1 MTIATSNPVPMFFD
15 LDGSPLDGG
24 SVYYGTANQN
34 PETAPITVYWDAACT
49 QPVAQPVKT
58 VNGYPARQGTPANVY
73 ANSDYSLT
81 VKNKRGSLIIYM
93 PLATQ
98 FGNAGQIGA
107 VISSGQTVTVNVP
120 AQYADVKAAFD
131 AVASWVILGTLKI
144 QVADSGGSP
153 HSWGREQTMNH
164 PFGKNIQVLGNVG
177 APNNC
182 VVRGNN
188 PPTFDMFKVSNGYEL
203 GYFDGFSIDLAAKAT
218 LANNATALV
227 ADQGATI
234 ICGPNVR
241 TNNWYYGIAA
251 KNGSHIYCRYAQV
264 SNAGDVGI
272 WAFNGSS
279 IDAQYATSTGA
290 SDTTNNW
297 GWGFEAEYGSF
308 LDCSSGSASGCNIAG
323 VGALSNSTVRA
334 LGTVASNNVGSGMYA
349 TQEGTIECHN
359 AVASNNG
366 RYGAERILGG
376 VIVGGN
382 FTTTG
387 NTLGAYQG
395 YAYFDNGSTGARIA
409 ANGALRIDN
418 NGTDPTYFN
427 TSGGLQAEI
436 RHLDAAAAHWYI
448 QGGGPST
455 GGQPVLGT
463 DGTATDI
470 DGRLQLK
477 GASRFF
483 FNNGQG
489 TQAEIGAGEANTV
502 NHPYLAGGATG
513 KAAKIGA
520 TGADAVVDLALFP
533 KGVGSYVQLGAGSF
547 PVTTETVQGFLSV
560 KDVDGVI
567 CKLAVLV

>member
-1 MTIATSNPVPMFFD
+1 MTIATSSPVPMFFD
-15 LDGSPLDGG
+15 LDGTPLASG
-24 SVYYGTANQN
+24 SVYYGVANKN
-34 PETAPITVYWDAACT
+34 PETNPITVYWDSACT

-58 VNGYPARQGTPANVY
+58 VNGYPSRQGTPANVY
-73 ANSDYSLT
+73 ANSDYSIT
-81 VKNKRGSLIIYM
+81 VKNKLGKLIIYM

-107 VISSGQTVTVNVP
+107 VVSSGQTVTINVP
-120 AQYADVKAAFD
+120 SQYIDVQAAFD

-144 QVADSGGSP
+144 QVADSGGTP
-153 HSWGREQTMNH
+153 YSWGRSQVMNH
-164 PFGKNIQVLGNVG
+164 PFGENIQVLGNVTT
-177 APNNC
+177 PTNC
-182 VVRGNN
+182 VVRGGN
-188 PPTFDMFKVSNGYEL
+188 PPTFDMFRVSNGFKL
-203 GYFDGFSIDLAAKAT
+203 GKFDGFSIDLASKAT
-218 LANNATALV
+218 LANNYTAIL

-241 TNNWYYGIAA
+241 VNNWYYGIAA
-251 KNGSHIYCRYAQV
+251 RNGSHVFCRYAQV

-272 WAFNGSS
+272 WAYNGSS
-279 IDAQYATSTGA
+279 VDAQNASSTGA
-290 SDTTNNW
+290 SDTSNNW

-308 LDCSSGSASGCNIAG
+308 LDCSNGSASNCNIAG

-334 LGTVASNNVGSGMYA
+334 LGTNSSNNIGSGMYA
-349 TQEGTIECHN
+349 IADGTIECNN
-359 AVASNNG
+359 AIANNNT

-395 YAYFDNGSTGARIA
+395 YAYFDNGNLGARIA

-418 NGTDPTYFN
+418 NGNNPTYFN

-436 RHLDAAAAHWYI
+436 RHLDDAVTHWYI

-455 GGQPVLGT
+455 ANQPVLGV
-463 DGTATDI
+463 DGTATNI
-470 DGRLQLK
+470 DGRFQMK
-477 GASRFF
+477 GTGRLFF
-483 FNNGQG
+483 DNANG
-489 TQAEIGAGEANTV
+489 TQAEIGAGVASTV
-502 NHPYLAGGATG
+502 NHVYLSGSATG
-513 KAAKIGA
+513 
-520 TGADAVVDLALFP
+520 DAVTVGASGSDAVIDLALIP

-547 PVTTETVQGFLSV
+547 PVTTETVQGFITV
-560 KDVDGVI
+560 KDADGVL